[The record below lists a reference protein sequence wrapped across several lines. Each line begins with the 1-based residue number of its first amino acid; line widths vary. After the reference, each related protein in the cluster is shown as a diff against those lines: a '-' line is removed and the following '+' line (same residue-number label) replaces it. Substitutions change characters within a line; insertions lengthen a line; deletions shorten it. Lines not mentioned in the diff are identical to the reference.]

1 VLVVARETLRAPEA
15 PSAVVARELVDLTT
29 CYTWRSVP
37 TPSPA
42 QFIEAEQPDRVRVAT
57 EDVTELELENPSIE
71 GDALVGVGHESSLL
85 VWVRLA
91 LAVQGDRL
99 LGTLG
104 RHSHLRGLGVQRGTH
119 HYHHSWCRCD
129 WGVSL

>member
-1 VLVVARETLRAPEA
+1 M
-15 PSAVVARELVDLTT
+15 VARELVDLTT

-85 VWVRLA
+85 VWVRLVFHCK
-91 LAVQGDRL
+91 LKNNVPD
-99 LGTLG
+99 
-104 RHSHLRGLGVQRGTH
+104 
-119 HYHHSWCRCD
+119 SWEPSFC
-129 WGVSL
+129 